1 MDKLVEA
8 QQREFDIEKR
18 KAIARQ
24 IREQELD
31 QVYRLWIS
39 MYYFAEF
46 TKPYVRNWVTHELY
60 MFHHGWGAH
69 SMEYTWF
76 ER

>member
-1 MDKLVEA
+1 LDKLVEA

-39 MYYFAEF
+39 MY
-46 TKPYVRNWVTHELY
+46 
-60 MFHHGWGAH
+60 
-69 SMEYTWF
+69 
-76 ER
+76 